1 VNQQHNNEVY
11 GDEKKKA
18 KVTVNI
24 RLEEN
29 PGEFRVEMQNSIS
42 VPLSITCL
50 FFFNNR

>member
-1 VNQQHNNEVY
+1 MNQNRITEVY
-11 GDEKKKA
+11 GDEKKA

-29 PGEFRVEMQNSIS
+29 PGEFRVEIQNSIS

-50 FFFNNR
+50 FFF